1 MIDYKKI
8 GFKCGLEIHQ
18 RLQTHKLFCNCP
30 SLLRDDKPSFTIKRK
45 LRAVAGESGEV
56 DIAAKHE
63 HEKDLE
69 FFYEGYSDTTCL
81 VELDETPPESLNQEA
96 LKIVIQIALLLNCK
110 VLDEIIFMRK
120 TVIDGSNT
128 SGFQRTGLLA
138 VNGYIE
144 TTKGRVRIATINLE
158 EEAAKNIKE
167 TNNNRIWRLD
177 RLGIPLVEI
186 QTDADIKDPEHAKET
201 AEKIGML
208 VRSTGKVMRGI
219 GSIRQDVNLS
229 IEGHPRIEIKGFQD
243 IRALTKTIEYEVF
256 RQEQLIKDNK
266 VSKGEVRKAN
276 PDFTT
281 SFLRPLPGSARLYP
295 ETDLPIY
302 KIPRSLVK
310 SIDLPEP
317 INDKIKRFEKQYSL
331 SKDLASLIIDNTN
344 FENLIKKF
352 KNISPSIIAQTLT
365 LTLKDLETRL
375 DLDISRLNDLDIEE
389 ILSYLDENKISKE
402 AIPELL
408 TKKIKNEK
416 INLDHFKTASE
427 QEVLNKIKELK
438 KDKSLTDNA
447 IMGML
452 MKEYRGKIDGKR
464 LMELIKKG

>member
-1 MIDYKKI
+1 M
-8 GFKCGLEIHQ
+8 
-18 RLQTHKLFCNCP
+18 
-30 SLLRDDKPSFTIKRK
+30 
-45 LRAVAGESGEV
+45 
-56 DIAAKHE
+56 
-63 HEKDLE
+63 
-69 FFYEGYSDTTCL
+69 
-81 VELDETPPESLNQEA
+81 
-96 LKIVIQIALLLNCK
+96 
-110 VLDEIIFMRK
+110 
-120 TVIDGSNT
+120 
-128 SGFQRTGLLA
+128 
-138 VNGYIE
+138 
-144 TTKGRVRIATINLE
+144 
-158 EEAAKNIKE
+158 
-167 TNNNRIWRLD
+167 
-177 RLGIPLVEI
+177 
-186 QTDADIKDPEHAKET
+186 
-201 AEKIGML
+201 
-208 VRSTGKVMRGI
+208 
-219 GSIRQDVNLS
+219 
-229 IEGHPRIEIKGFQD
+229 
-243 IRALTKTIEYEVF
+243 
-256 RQEQLIKDNK
+256 
-266 VSKGEVRKAN
+266 
-276 PDFTT
+276 
-281 SFLRPLPGSARLYP
+281 PGSARLYP